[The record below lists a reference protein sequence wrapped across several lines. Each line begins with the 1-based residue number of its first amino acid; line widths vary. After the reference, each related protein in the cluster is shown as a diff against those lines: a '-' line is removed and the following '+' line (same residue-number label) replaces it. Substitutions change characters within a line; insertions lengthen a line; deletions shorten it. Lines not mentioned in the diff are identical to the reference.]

1 MRSLA
6 WLRDNPW
13 LSHINCAPKSHHFSA
28 TFCVA
33 PRYLILE
40 RKFSRA
46 FMFNSL
52 WCAFMQSKIYTSTLK
67 QVRWMGIIENAAK
80 EMLCRI
86 IIHLHLSL
94 ELMWH
99 KWRIKKT
106 HRGILSIT
114 QCDCDRL
121 YASNVLIRRWNNKI
135 IWPKKISC
143 ENIFSAYPKIKKMH
157 YLHKLHCR
165 ALNNCV
171 LILTHND

>member
-6 WLRDNPW
+6 WLRDNLW

-99 KWRIKKT
+99 KWRIKKKLT
-106 HRGILSIT
+106 AEYSPLPNVIVT
-114 QCDCDRL
+114 DCTL
-121 YASNVLIRRWNNKI
+121 PMYWLGVKTT
-135 IWPKKISC
+135 K
-143 ENIFSAYPKIKKMH
+143 
-157 YLHKLHCR
+157 
-165 ALNNCV
+165 
-171 LILTHND
+171 